1 MTDTKK
7 YRVTDDSQLVEAEAD
22 LDKGQHTWPDGRPMT
37 EQNTAEYTAQRKS
50 AGRPSLNGAGSSPS
64 VAFRLTAQLRSD
76 ADALA
81 AEEGR
86 PVSAIAREALED
98 YIRRHKAS

>member
-1 MTDTKK
+1 MTDTSK
-7 YRVTDDSQLVEAEAD
+7 YNVTDNDQLVDEDAD
-22 LDKGQHTWPDGRPMT
+22 LDKVIHNWPDGRPMT
-37 EQNTAEYTAQRKS
+37 EENTAQYSEQRKK
-50 AGRPSLNGAGSSPS
+50 AGRPSLGESGSSPS

-86 PVSAIAREALED
+86 PVSAIAREALEE
-98 YIRRHKAS
+98 YIRRHRAS